1 MSKKKTHEEFV
12 KEIYNIYKN
21 EYTVIGQY
29 INAKTKIEIKHNI
42 CNHIFKMEP
51 GNILSG
57 QQCPYCKNDRI
68 SKLQLITTNE
78 FKKEI
83 FDLVGNEYSV
93 KSEYKGRGKKVLFT
107 HNICNYDFWMT
118 PSHFIHRGQRCT
130 NPACLHDRI
139 SKPLRKTTEKF
150 LEDFEKRSK
159 GEYKLLSLY
168 TLSREKISIQ
178 HLVCGNIFSMCANNF
193 LLGCGCPYCNIS
205 KGEKRIKEYC
215 NEHKISYI
223 WQKTFDDLLGTNN
236 GLLSYDFY
244 IPNSNLLIEYQ
255 GEYHDGSLVGKCQTE
270 EKFEIQKEHDKKK
283 KEYAE
288 SHNIELLE
296 IWYWDF
302 DNIEKILEKELAV
315 KAA

>member
-93 KSEYKGRGKKVLFT
+93 KSEYKGRGKKS
-107 HNICNYDFWMT
+107 I
-118 PSHFIHRGQRCT
+118 I
-130 NPACLHDRI
+130 
-139 SKPLRKTTEKF
+139 
-150 LEDFEKRSK
+150 
-159 GEYKLLSLY
+159 Y
-168 TLSREKISIQ
+168 T
-178 HLVCGNIFSMCANNF
+178 
-193 LLGCGCPYCNIS
+193 
-205 KGEKRIKEYC
+205 
-215 NEHKISYI
+215 
-223 WQKTFDDLLGTNN
+223 
-236 GLLSYDFY
+236 
-244 IPNSNLLIEYQ
+244 
-255 GEYHDGSLVGKCQTE
+255 
-270 EKFEIQKEHDKKK
+270 
-283 KEYAE
+283 
-288 SHNIELLE
+288 
-296 IWYWDF
+296 
-302 DNIEKILEKELAV
+302 
-315 KAA
+315 